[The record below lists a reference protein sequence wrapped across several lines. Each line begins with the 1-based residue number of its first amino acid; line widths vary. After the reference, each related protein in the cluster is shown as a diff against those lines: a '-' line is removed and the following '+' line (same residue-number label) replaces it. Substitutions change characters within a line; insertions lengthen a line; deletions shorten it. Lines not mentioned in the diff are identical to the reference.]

1 MAELVQHLYANA
13 LFETAQLSKVE
24 NAQTVSE
31 ELVALKEIFLD
42 NTEYVK
48 LLSSPAC
55 SREQKIELIEE
66 TFKGKLC
73 DYTLNFLKLLIENG
87 RFASILSIIDEYVRI
102 YDANN
107 GIMQI
112 TAITATELDSDLKEK
127 LVQKLNSATG
137 KSIKLNTIVDKSV
150 LGGIKLRYDNTEI
163 DSTVKTRLDELKQ
176 TIKQITL

>member
-1 MAELVQHLYANA
+1 MAELVQNLYATA

-31 ELVALKEIFLD
+31 ELVALKEIFID
-42 NTEYVK
+42 NSEYVK

-55 SREQKIELIEE
+55 SREQKTKLLDDA
-66 TFKGKLC
+66 FSGKLC
-73 DYTLNFLKLLIENG
+73 DYTLNFLKLLVDNG

-107 GIMQI
+107 GVMQI
-112 TAITATELDSDLKEK
+112 TAVTAVELQADLKEK
-127 LVQKLNSATG
+127 LVQKLNTATG
-137 KSIKLNTIVDKSV
+137 KTVKLNNVVDKSV
-150 LGGIKLRYDNTEI
+150 IGGIKLRYDNTEI
-163 DSTVKTRLDELKQ
+163 DSTVKSRLDELKQ